1 MESEGSRE
9 AMKGFLGSET
19 MVESLLDLY
28 ANTPH
33 PNGVWN
39 VVWSEELNSYLRK
52 VLGNFLLKDHPVA
65 DVVDGLSR
73 EIARLNEKYEI
84 Q

>member
-1 MESEGSRE
+1 
-9 AMKGFLGSET
+9 MKGFLGSEA
-19 MVESLLDLY
+19 MVDSLLALY
-28 ANTPH
+28 ARTPH
-33 PNGVWN
+33 PNGVWK

-52 VLGNFLLKDHPVA
+52 VLGNFLLKDQPVA

-73 EIARLNEKYEI
+73 EIGRLNEKYGI